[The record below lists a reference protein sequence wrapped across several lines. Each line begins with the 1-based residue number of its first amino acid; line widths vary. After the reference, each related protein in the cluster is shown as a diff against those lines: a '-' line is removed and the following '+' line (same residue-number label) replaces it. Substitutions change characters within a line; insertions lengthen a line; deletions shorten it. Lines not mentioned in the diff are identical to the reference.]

1 MTKQKGEYRPCVGIM
16 LLNRKRDVFVGKP
29 FHSDAHWQM
38 PQGGI
43 DDGEE
48 LEQAALRELMEEV
61 GTNKVETIAKN
72 KDWIY
77 YDLPEGIILQ
87 CWNGKY
93 SGQKQ
98 RWFLMKF
105 YGEDTDINIHY
116 TDHPEFKEWRWQS
129 INNLVESAISFKKQV
144 YKAVIEE
151 FSFAIKAAII
161 E

>member
-1 MTKQKGEYRPCVGIM
+1 MVEQKDKYRSCVGIM
-16 LLNRKRDVFVGKP
+16 LFNKQGHVFVGKP
-29 FHSDAHWQM
+29 FHIESYWQM
-38 PQGGI
+38 PQGGV

-48 LEQAALRELMEEV
+48 LEQAALRELLEEV
-61 GTNKVETIAKN
+61 GTDKAEIIAKN

-77 YDLPEGIILQ
+77 YDLPKEIIPI

-105 YGEDTDINIHY
+105 CGEDKDININY
-116 TDHPEFKEWRWQS
+116 TNHPEFKEWRWQDVDG
-129 INNLVESAISFKKQV
+129 LVASAISFKKQV
-144 YKAVIEE
+144 YRTVIEE
-151 FSFAIKAAII
+151 FSSTIKASII